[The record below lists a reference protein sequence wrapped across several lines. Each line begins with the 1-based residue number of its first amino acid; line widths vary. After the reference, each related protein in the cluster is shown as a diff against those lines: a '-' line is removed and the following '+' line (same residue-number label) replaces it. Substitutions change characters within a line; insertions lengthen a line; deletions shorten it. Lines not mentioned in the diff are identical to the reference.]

1 MVVSIMYLLIM
12 LPGVSKG
19 QCESEV
25 VQKYL
30 KKLPC
35 ASIGNTL
42 QKYRM
47 TAVYIN
53 RDLYGNFTG
62 KTKVTGDY
70 TRGLAEGTVTWNN
83 IFISNSGNF
92 EESFPA
98 GTRQE
103 YMENVHYVPSPAMLD
118 AGAFKDF
125 PAEPQTVFAKNLV
138 WDMMA
143 IEEFAWNHID
153 SLTLNQAYSIPDPGG
168 QFNMAGIGNYSQP
181 EIQLCWTGISAMDG
195 ELCAVIEFRALDN
208 KIELTLDALK
218 SRGTEQYWGTI
229 WISLDTRLIRYAT
242 MYSGTIQELEIQG
255 MKDKILAKT
264 IRELHVDII
273 Q

>member
-1 MVVSIMYLLIM
+1 MCLQIM
-12 LPGVSKG
+12 LPSVLTGQQENQFIGKYFKALPRTTVS
-19 QCESEV
+19 ES
-25 VQKYL
+25 
-30 KKLPC
+30 
-35 ASIGNTL
+35 L

-62 KTKVTGDY
+62 KTMVMGDY
-70 TRGLAEGTVTWNN
+70 TRGLDNGTVAWNN

-98 GTRQE
+98 GNRQE
-103 YMENVHYVPSPAMLD
+103 YMENMHYVPSPAMLD
-118 AGAFKDF
+118 PVAFKDF
-125 PAEPQTVFAKNLV
+125 PATPVTVFAKNLV

-143 IEEFAWNHID
+143 IEEFAWNHTD

-181 EIQLCWTGISAMDG
+181 RIQLCWTGISSIDG
-195 ELCAVIEFRALDN
+195 ELCAVIEFTALDN

-229 WISLDTRLIRYAT
+229 WISLDTRLIRLAT
-242 MYSGTIQELEIQG
+242 MYGGTIQELEIQG

-264 IRELHVDII
+264 IRELRVDKI